1 MKTFKRL
8 AAVVSLS
15 LIIAIVIIPCAVYF
29 ANAQSVNNTS
39 VDTATTVNIVED
51 RVTKEYVD
59 EKNLSNKQDE
69 NTVERAQLFDDAK
82 ANADKSADKAM
93 NDSKAHPKA
102 TASKGG
108 KYLLDI
114 ANPDKKYVG
123 YSIELTDYDRDILER
138 LVMGEAGGEGYI
150 GCCLVAQAIRD
161 TMITDGY
168 KSVDAL
174 RRSMGYYGS
183 VYTTPNK
190 DALNAVK
197 FIFDEGGAA
206 VQHNIIYFYAPAI
219 CVSGF
224 HESQEFVVD
233 YNGHRFFDRW

>member
-15 LIIAIVIIPCAVYF
+15 LIIAIVIIPCAVFF
-29 ANAQSVNNTS
+29 ASAQTESSGNDISTTNT
-39 VDTATTVNIVED
+39 IVEN
-51 RVTKEYVD
+51 RVTKDYVD
-59 EKNLSNKQDE
+59 EKNLSNKQDSQ
-69 NTVERAQLFDDAK
+69 TVENAQLFDDAK
-82 ANADKSADKAM
+82 HTAEKTAVEAKNAGKS
-93 NDSKAHPKA
+93 NPN
-102 TASKGG
+102 ASISLGG

-114 ANPDKKYVG
+114 KNPDKDYVS
-123 YSIELTDYDRDILER
+123 YSIKLTDYDRDILER

-161 TMITDGY
+161 TMISDGY
-168 KSVDAL
+168 KSVDSL

-183 VYTTPNK
+183 LYNTPNQ

-206 VQHNIIYFYAPAI
+206 VQHNIVYFYAPAI
-219 CVSGF
+219 CTSGF
-224 HESQEFVVD
+224 HESQEFVVA
-233 YNGHRFFDRW
+233 YNSHRFFDRW